1 VIVSIFDVGIALLG
15 GGVLS
20 GWRIWHYLGSDR
32 QVTRSI
38 DESIRGGRFT
48 GKSEQDRP
56 EMIRNVRRVFAILM
70 GVCVLMTLAGSA
82 ILVKGLVH

>member
-1 VIVSIFDVGIALLG
+1 MIVSIFDLGLALLV
-15 GGVLS
+15 GGVLA

-32 QVTRSI
+32 QVARSI

-70 GVCVLMTLAGSA
+70 GVCVLMTLAGIA
-82 ILVKGLVH
+82 ILVKGLVQ